1 MGMSGKRP
9 DVPGRQDNN
18 HLYAEHLDEC
28 SMPAYLDRRPTE
40 LDNHSNQLS
49 ERLPL
54 NMRLSKILAHLGRR
68 PVKKISQYFTV

>member
-1 MGMSGKRP
+1 MSGKRP
-9 DVPGRQDNN
+9 DVPGRQNSN
-18 HLYAEHLDEC
+18 HPYAEYPDERL
-28 SMPAYLDRRPTE
+28 MPAYLNRCPTE